1 MQDGWGPFGACMRA
15 VCAWCGVDL
24 RRPEPPENHSSSHVI
39 THGIC
44 EPCQKYFFSPR
55 DNSLRGFLNTLT
67 APVVVVDDDMHMLDA
82 NDHALTALGKTR
94 DATLG
99 LRSGEVIECAN
110 ARLPG
115 GCGKTVHCAACT
127 LRNSVRETFETG
139 EGFTRVPAWIRLGT
153 ETVDESQKRMR
164 VMISTEK
171 VGNVV
176 MLRIDD
182 IRKPA
187 PPTSAAS
194 QR

>member
-1 MQDGWGPFGACMRA
+1 MRA

-24 RRPEPPENHSSSHVI
+24 RSSEPAGNAPSSHEI

-55 DNSLRGFLNTLT
+55 DHTLRGFLNTLT
-67 APVVVVDDDMHMLDA
+67 APVVVLDDDLRMLEA
-82 NDHALTALGKTR
+82 NDRALAALGKTR
-94 DATLG
+94 DAILG
-99 LRSGEVIECAN
+99 LKSGEVIECAN

-139 EGFTRVPAWIRLGT
+139 EGFTSVPAWIRLDH
-153 ETVDESQKRMR
+153 ETVEESRKRVR
-164 VMISTEK
+164 VLISTEK

-176 MLRIDD
+176 MMRIDD
-182 IRKPA
+182 IKTVIPA
-187 PPTSAAS
+187 TL
-194 QR
+194 